1 VERVLHGMLYV
12 RVGGISL
19 LTLMLLVQDADVE
32 LAAIAAL
39 AVVTMASDHNCRCV
53 ILWNF

>member
-19 LTLMLLVQDADVE
+19 LTMMLLVQDADVE